1 MTKSFKFCILL
12 LLTIFISACG
22 GGGGNASG
30 NINDGSG
37 SGIGI
42 GSGSGTISL
51 AVLDGAGKSVTTV
64 TSAGQTLQATYLT
77 ASGAAVKQARV
88 AFAVTVG
95 TGVVLEVDSA
105 LTDDKGVATVVVR
118 SSGSS
123 VSGVATVSV
132 TSDTVTGSVNFVLS
146 PLGSNVVSLSLVNSD
161 GSTTSTLT
169 FGGGQKIR
177 ALYKIANGG
186 VIPNTVVKFA
196 ITSGSGAVLGATSAL
211 TDEYGVAEVRVDAT
225 DSKVSGAVTVSASIG
240 SITGLVNF
248 RVLGAGVPTLNLTVV
263 DSLGNSTTT
272 VTYKGGQRIRAVYR
286 DGANN
291 PIAKT
296 GVIFSITKGAA
307 GTNLLEISALTD
319 ESGIA
324 YVNVSSSGP
333 TATGA
338 ATVSATA
345 GVATSNVDFAV
356 SAQGSD
362 LLAVSLVDSSG
373 FITNSV
379 TYGGGQRIKAVFSD
393 ASGKGKAN
401 TYVQFNVSS
410 GTGATLAASSAITD
424 ASGVV
429 YVDIG
434 PTSAASLGGATVTG
448 WVGNVVGV
456 VNFSIVATGPGTPT
470 LGLSVL
476 DSSGASTTTV
486 TYNGGQKI
494 RAVYLDGAN
503 KPIANTAVSFTVTK
517 GAAGTVLSATSALTD
532 SSGVATVNVSS
543 SGPTAAGAATVSAT
557 AGVTA
562 GTVDFA
568 VSAQGSDLLT
578 VFLVNSSDA
587 QTGELT
593 YGGGQRIKAVFT
605 NSLGA
610 VKAGSLVSFSV
621 SSTSGVALAAS
632 FAVTNSSGVAYV
644 DIGPA
649 SAASVG
655 GATVTGFVGNVVGVV
670 NFSIVATGPGTPTL
684 GLSVLDSSGA
694 STTTVTYNGGQKIRA
709 VYLDGA
715 NKPIVNT
722 AVSFTVTKGTAG
734 VVLSVASALTD
745 FTGTAYVNLSS
756 SGLTA
761 TGAATVSATAGVTT
775 STVDFA
781 VSAAGSPTL
790 TLSLENS
797 ASATTPTVS
806 FGGGQRV
813 KAVYRDSAGN
823 TLKGSY
829 VNFSISSGTG
839 VNLASNSALT
849 DDNGA
854 AYVNIDAA
862 SATTSGAAAIT
873 AYVGNVAGVLNVAIK
888 TTAVLP
894 NVLTLGVVTSGN
906 AATSTVS
913 FAGNQKLQFAYK
925 KADGTAISGV
935 RVAFAI
941 TAGTGLVTLAT
952 DSALTGVDGVASVF
966 VNTVN
971 ATAVGAASAT
981 ASVVTGTVAS
991 STSVD
996 FAVAATPVTLG
1007 AFQFGPTALAA
1018 SATASVSIS
1027 ATANGSAASAIPIS
1041 LSADCGSLSPAI
1053 PLTNGSGT
1061 ASSTYSSVKA
1071 DGTSCSGTVTI
1082 TANASGT
1089 TKTGSL
1095 SVAAP
1100 VASSINFVSA
1110 SPSAIYVQGSGSTTQ
1125 SSLKFR
1131 VLDATGA
1138 AFPNASVTAAITT
1151 NPGGVGLGAVN
1162 ATSALSLQSDS
1173 TGYVSF
1179 SIYSGAVPGPVQV
1192 KVSSSDTVYAYS
1204 NNITVQSGPPAQDR
1218 FSLSVGTF
1226 NLEGQDIDGITTTL
1240 TIRVADRQGNAV
1252 PDGTVINFT
1261 SSGGQV
1267 QPSCATARTNG
1278 ISACSATFSS
1288 QSPRPSNGR
1297 ITVLAFAEGIKTFTD
1312 NNRNNTFDSGDTL
1325 SDMGDAYRDDN
1336 ENGTYDSGE
1345 FVLPR
1350 GGSSVCPTSVWGTPS
1365 RADTCDSSTSAT
1377 TVRSQAVLLM
1387 AASSGVL
1394 TQTSISSSALTFRA
1408 NSKTLCSNST
1418 QCLPWAAGTT
1428 FTADTTDATSC
1439 TAGAVMGGTVPNV
1452 FPTSILAAQLGTAHT
1467 VLLTAATDKTCSGVS
1482 VRVMAKSPSGL
1493 ATIYSFSV
1501 P

>member
-1 MTKSFKFCILL
+1 M
-12 LLTIFISACG
+12 
-22 GGGGNASG
+22 
-30 NINDGSG
+30 
-37 SGIGI
+37 
-42 GSGSGTISL
+42 
-51 AVLDGAGKSVTTV
+51 
-64 TSAGQTLQATYLT
+64 
-77 ASGAAVKQARV
+77 
-88 AFAVTVG
+88 
-95 TGVVLEVDSA
+95 
-105 LTDDKGVATVVVR
+105 
-118 SSGSS
+118 
-123 VSGVATVSV
+123 
-132 TSDTVTGSVNFVLS
+132 
-146 PLGSNVVSLSLVNSD
+146 
-161 GSTTSTLT
+161 
-169 FGGGQKIR
+169 
-177 ALYKIANGG
+177 
-186 VIPNTVVKFA
+186 
-196 ITSGSGAVLGATSAL
+196 
-211 TDEYGVAEVRVDAT
+211 
-225 DSKVSGAVTVSASIG
+225 
-240 SITGLVNF
+240 
-248 RVLGAGVPTLNLTVV
+248 
-263 DSLGNSTTT
+263 
-272 VTYKGGQRIRAVYR
+272 
-286 DGANN
+286 
-291 PIAKT
+291 
-296 GVIFSITKGAA
+296 
-307 GTNLLEISALTD
+307 
-319 ESGIA
+319 
-324 YVNVSSSGP
+324 
-333 TATGA
+333 
-338 ATVSATA
+338 
-345 GVATSNVDFAV
+345 
-356 SAQGSD
+356 
-362 LLAVSLVDSSG
+362 
-373 FITNSV
+373 
-379 TYGGGQRIKAVFSD
+379 
-393 ASGKGKAN
+393 
-401 TYVQFNVSS
+401 
-410 GTGATLAASSAITD
+410 
-424 ASGVV
+424 
-429 YVDIG
+429 
-434 PTSAASLGGATVTG
+434 
-448 WVGNVVGV
+448 
-456 VNFSIVATGPGTPT
+456 
-470 LGLSVL
+470 
-476 DSSGASTTTV
+476 
-486 TYNGGQKI
+486 
-494 RAVYLDGAN
+494 
-503 KPIANTAVSFTVTK
+503 TK
-517 GAAGTVLSATSALTD
+517 GAAGTVLSVASALTD
-532 SSGVATVNVSS
+532 STGTAYVNVSS
-543 SGPTAAGAATVSAT
+543 SGQTAAGAATVSAT
-557 AGVTA
+557 AGVTT

-568 VSAQGSDLLT
+568 VSAPGNDVLT
-578 VFLVNSSDA
+578 VSLVNSSGS
-587 QTGELT
+587 TTSSVT
-593 YGGGQRIKAVFT
+593 YGGGQRIKAVYKDASGNT
-605 NSLGA
+605 KPNSY
-610 VKAGSLVSFSV
+610 VSFNV
-621 SSTSGVALAAS
+621 SSGTGVVLAAS
-632 FAVTNSSGVAYV
+632 SAVTDTSGIAYV
-644 DIGPA
+644 DIGPT

-684 GLSVLDSSGA
+684 SLSVLDSSGA
-694 STTTVTYNGGQKIRA
+694 STTKVTYNGGQTIRA

-722 AVSFTVTKGTAG
+722 AVSFTVTKGAAG
-734 VVLSVASALTD
+734 AMLSVASAITNSSGVA
-745 FTGTAYVNLSS
+745 TVNISS
-756 SGLTA
+756 SGPTA

-781 VSAAGSPTL
+781 VSADGSPTL
-790 TLSLENS
+790 TISLEKS
-797 ASATTPTVS
+797 ASASTPTVS
-806 FGGGQRV
+806 FAGGQRV

-823 TLKGSY
+823 TIKGSY

-839 VNLASNSALT
+839 VNLASSSALT

-862 SATTSGAAAIT
+862 SAATSGAAAIT

-888 TTAVLP
+888 TSAVLP

-913 FAGNQKLQFAYK
+913 FAGNQKLQFTYK
-925 KADGTAISGV
+925 KADGTEISGV

-966 VNTVN
+966 VNAVN
-971 ATAVGAASAT
+971 ATTVGAASAT
-981 ASVVTGTVAS
+981 ASVVTGTGAS

-996 FAVAATPVTLG
+996 FAVTATPVTLG
-1007 AFQFGPTALAA
+1007 AFQFGSTALAA
-1018 SATASVSIS
+1018 SATTSVSIS
-1027 ATANGSAASAIPIS
+1027 ATANGSVASAIPIS

-1071 DGTSCSGTVTI
+1071 DGTSCSGRVTI
-1082 TANASGT
+1082 TATASGT
-1089 TKTGSL
+1089 TNTGTL

-1162 ATSALSLQSDS
+1162 LTSALSLQSDS

-1179 SIYSGAVPGPVQV
+1179 SIYSGTVPGPVQV
-1192 KVSSSDTVYAYS
+1192 KVSLSDTVVYAYS

-1278 ISACSATFSS
+1278 ISACSVTFSS

-1297 ITVLAFAEGIKTFTD
+1297 VTVLAFAEGIKTFTD
-1312 NNRNNTFDSGDTL
+1312 NNRNNTFDSGDAL

-1350 GGSSVCPTSVWGTPS
+1350 GSTSACPSSVWGMPS

-1377 TVRSQAVLLM
+1377 TVRSQAVLSM
-1387 AASSGVL
+1387 ATSSGVL

-1418 QCLPWAAGTT
+1418 LCLPWAAGTT

-1452 FPTSILAAQLGTAHT
+1452 FPTSILAAQLGTEHT
-1467 VLLTAATDKTCSGVS
+1467 VLLTAATGKTCSGVS
-1482 VRVMAKSPSGL
+1482 VRVTAKSPSGL

>member
-1 MTKSFKFCILL
+1 MAKLLKFCVLL
-12 LLTIFISACG
+12 FLTIFISACG
-22 GGGGNASG
+22 GGGGNAGG
-30 NINDGSG
+30 NIDPGSG
-37 SGIGI
+37 SGSG
-42 GSGSGTISL
+42 GSTISL

-88 AFAVTVG
+88 AFSVTVG
-95 TGVVLEVDSA
+95 TGAVLDSDSA

-123 VSGVATVSV
+123 VSGVATVSA

-146 PLGSNVVSLSLVNSD
+146 PIGSNVVSLSLVNSD
-161 GSTTSTLT
+161 GTTTSTLT

-177 ALYKIANGG
+177 ALYKNANGG

-240 SITGLVNF
+240 SITGLVNL

-296 GVIFSITKGAA
+296 AVIFSITKGAA
-307 GTNLLEISALTD
+307 GTNLLETSALTD

-324 YVNVSSSGP
+324 YVNVSSSGL

-345 GVATSNVDFAV
+345 GVTTSTVDFAV

-362 LLAVSLVDSSG
+362 LLAVSLVNSSG
-373 FITNSV
+373 SITNFV

-393 ASGKGKAN
+393 ASGKGKEN

-424 ASGVV
+424 A
-429 YVDIG
+429 
-434 PTSAASLGGATVTG
+434 
-448 WVGNVVGV
+448 
-456 VNFSIVATGPGTPT
+456 
-470 LGLSVL
+470 
-476 DSSGASTTTV
+476 
-486 TYNGGQKI
+486 
-494 RAVYLDGAN
+494 
-503 KPIANTAVSFTVTK
+503 
-517 GAAGTVLSATSALTD
+517 
-532 SSGVATVNVSS
+532 
-543 SGPTAAGAATVSAT
+543 
-557 AGVTA
+557 
-562 GTVDFA
+562 
-568 VSAQGSDLLT
+568 
-578 VFLVNSSDA
+578 
-587 QTGELT
+587 
-593 YGGGQRIKAVFT
+593 
-605 NSLGA
+605 
-610 VKAGSLVSFSV
+610 
-621 SSTSGVALAAS
+621 
-632 FAVTNSSGVAYV
+632 SGVAYV

-670 NFSIVATGPGTPTL
+670 NFSIVATVQAAPTL
-684 GLSVLDSSGA
+684 SLSVLDSSGA

-715 NKPIVNT
+715 KKPIVNT
-722 AVSFTVTKGTAG
+722 AVSFTVTKGAAG
-734 VVLSVASALTD
+734 VVLPVASALTD
-745 FTGTAYVNLSS
+745 STGTAYVNVSS

-761 TGAATVSATAGVTT
+761 TGAATVSATAGLTT

-781 VSAAGSPTL
+781 VSAAGNPTL

-813 KAVYRDSAGN
+813 KAVYRDSAGK
-823 TLKGSY
+823 TLTGSY

-894 NVLTLGVVTSGN
+894 NVLALGVVTSGN
-906 AATSTVS
+906 AETSTVS
-913 FAGNQKLQFAYK
+913 FAGNQKLQFTYN
-925 KADGTAISGV
+925 KADGSAISGV

-971 ATAVGAASAT
+971 ATTVGAASAT
-981 ASVVTGTVAS
+981 ASVVTGTGAS

-1007 AFQFGPTALAA
+1007 AFQFGSTALAA
-1018 SATASVSIS
+1018 SSTTSVSIS

-1041 LSADCGSLSPAI
+1041 LSADCGGLSPAI

-1061 ASSTYSSVKA
+1061 ASSTYSSIKA

-1082 TANASGT
+1082 TASASGT
-1089 TKTGSL
+1089 TKTGTL

-1100 VASSINFVSA
+1100 VVSSINFVSA
-1110 SPSAIYVQGSGSTTQ
+1110 LPSAIYVQGSGSTTQ

-1131 VLDATGA
+1131 VLDGTGA
-1138 AFPNASVTAAITT
+1138 AFPNASVTAAITN

-1173 TGYVSF
+1173 TGYVTF
-1179 SIYSGAVPGPVQV
+1179 SIYSGTVPGPVQV
-1192 KVSSSDTVYAYS
+1192 KVSLSDTVYAYS

-1226 NLEGQDIDGITTTL
+1226 NLEGQNIDGITTTL
-1240 TIRVADRQGNAV
+1240 TIRAADRQGNAV

-1267 QPSCATARTNG
+1267 QPSCATTRTNG
-1278 ISACSATFSS
+1278 ISGCSVTFSS
-1288 QSPRPSNGR
+1288 QSPRPANGR
-1297 ITVLAFAEGIKTFTD
+1297 ISVLAFAEGIKTFTD

-1325 SDMGDAYRDDN
+1325 SDLGDAYRDDN
-1336 ENGTYDSGE
+1336 ESGAYDSGE

-1365 RADTCDSSTSAT
+1365 RANTCDSSTAAT
-1377 TVRSQAVLLM
+1377 TVRSQTELLM
-1387 AASSGVL
+1387 TTSSGVL
-1394 TQTSISSSALTFRA
+1394 TQTSISSSALSFRA
-1408 NSKTLCSNST
+1408 NSTTRCGDGSL
-1418 QCLPWAAGTT
+1418 CLPLANGT
-1428 FTADTTDATSC
+1428 FLTAETTNPTAC
-1439 TAGAVMGGTVPNV
+1439 TAGTVFGSPLPNIA
-1452 FPTSILAAQLGTAHT
+1452 PTSDINAQLGTVHA
-1467 VLLTAATDKTCSGVS
+1467 VLLTAATGKTCAGVN
-1482 VRVMAKSPSGL
+1482 VRVTATSPSGL
-1493 ATIYSFSV
+1493 ATTNSFSV